1 MTEMKCLPRRD
12 VLRGLLAAGML
23 AGAGNVGSAQPNSQG
38 NTYSGTPKRGG
49 RIRVGSVSSSTA
61 DTLDPAK
68 GALSTDYARL
78 YMIYSG
84 VTQFD
89 SALTAQLALAEEIH
103 DSGRI
108 LWTFKLRKEVQS
120 HDGKP
125 LTPADVVYSLLR
137 HKNPATASKVKTIA
151 EQFQEVR
158 ATGPNEVQ
166 IRLTGANADLPA
178 ILATSHFL
186 IVQDG

>member
-1 MTEMKCLPRRD
+1 MTERKSLPRRE
-12 VLRGLLAAGML
+12 VLHGLMTAGVLAAVG
-23 AGAGNVGSAQPNSQG
+23 GIGNAPGSACAGIPR
-38 NTYSGTPKRGG
+38 RGG
-49 RIRVGSVSSSTA
+49 RIRVASVSSSTA

-78 YMIYSG
+78 YMVYSG
-84 VTQFD
+84 LTQFD
-89 SALTAQLALAEEIH
+89 STLTAQPALAEEIH

-108 LWTFKLRKEVQS
+108 LWTFKLRKGLQF

-137 HKNPATASKVKTIA
+137 HKNPAIGSKVKTIA

-166 IRLTGANADLPA
+166 VRLTGANADLPA